1 MQVYCEYTIWN
12 IIHHSHMLQ
21 CGICLLGTL
30 ISEIDF
36 FFHTVRDI
44 DEWQLVVIMHFNC
57 VLQT

>member
-1 MQVYCEYTIWN
+1 VNIQFGISSITAICYNVEFVYWV
-12 IIHHSHMLQ
+12 
-21 CGICLLGTL
+21 LLSQKL
-30 ISEIDF
+30 IF